1 MPEAPRSYKS
11 LIKPDNLAATPQVA
25 YVPYAHL
32 DVKEGDE
39 MLIGISPQTL

>member
-11 LIKPDNLAATPQVA
+11 LINWVIWQTAPQVA

-39 MLIGISPQTL
+39 MLIGISP

>member
-11 LIKPDNLAATPQVA
+11 LINQVIWQQLHREA

-39 MLIGISPQTL
+39 MLIGISP